1 MAGPLSGLRILEV
14 GGIGPGPFAGMLLA
28 DLGAEVIRVDRPGA
42 PADPGSHGVLMRG
55 RRFMELNLK
64 EEGARAT
71 VRELMATTDVL
82 IEGFRPGVMER
93 LGLGPDELLALNP
106 RLVYGRMTGWGQDG
120 PLARTAGHDI
130 NYIALAGALEPLAG
144 RDLTPT
150 PPLNMLGDFGG
161 GGMLLVCGVLSALW
175 HVAITGE
182 GQTVDASIV
191 DGTSLLTAMLHS
203 MRASGEWSSPRGEN
217 LFDGG
222 APFYGVYETADGGWL
237 AVGAIEPQFYAQL
250 LAGLELTEDP
260 ALASQT
266 NRSNWPAGRA
276 RVAAK
281 ICERSRDDWMK
292 VFDGTDA
299 CVSPVLKPG
308 EAAAHPHLAARQTY
322 VIEQG
327 VLQPAPAPRF
337 SATPL
342 AFPTSH
348 RLEPEVQK

>member
-1 MAGPLSGLRILEV
+1 MAGPLSGLSVLEI
-14 GGIGPGPFAGMLLA
+14 GGIGPGPFVGMMLA

-42 PADPGSHGVLMRG
+42 PADPGTHGVLMRG
-55 RRFMELNLK
+55 RRTMELDLK
-64 EEGARAT
+64 EEAARAT
-71 VRELMATTDVL
+71 VRDMAATTDVL
-82 IEGFRPGVMER
+82 SEGFRPGVMER

-106 RLVYGRMTGWGQDG
+106 RLVYGRVTGWGQNG
-120 PLARTAGHDI
+120 PLAHTAGHDI

-161 GGMLLVCGVLSALW
+161 GGMLLACGVLSALW
-175 HVAITGE
+175 HVASTGE

-191 DGTSLLTAMLHS
+191 DGTALLTAMLHS
-203 MRASGEWSSPRGEN
+203 MRASGEWSAPRGEN

-237 AVGAIEPQFYAQL
+237 AVGAIEPQFYAQF
-250 LAGLELTEDP
+250 LAGLDLAGEP
-260 ALASQT
+260 ALASQAD
-266 NRSNWPAGRA
+266 RSSWPAGRE
-276 RVAAK
+276 RVAAR
-281 ICERSRDDWMK
+281 IRECSRDEWVR

-299 CVSPVLKPG
+299 CVSPVLSPD
-308 EAAAHPHLAARQTY
+308 EAATHPHLVARGTY
-322 VIEQG
+322 VTEQG

-342 AFPTSH
+342 NLPVPP